1 MAIISLDSP
10 TLKVT
15 SSDGIRAPQ
24 EITDSG
30 VTSYAPFTENE

>member
-1 MAIISLDSP
+1 MAIISLDSS

-24 EITDSG
+24 EITDAG